1 MTTPIETFIGIDI
14 SKATLD
20 VAIWQSDQYR
30 KFSNDAKGIQELMAW
45 LSELAPILI
54 VLEATGGYERLIVAE
69 LVLAGL
75 PVAVVNPKRVR
86 DFARSTGLLAK
97 TDKLDAHV
105 LAHFAAAV
113 RPAVRPL
120 HSEEEERLAALVS
133 RRRQLIE
140 MLTMEKNRLSNA
152 HATMRTHLQ
161 THINWLMDEQKILEA
176 EIDQFIQ
183 GTPLWK
189 EKDELLRSVPG
200 VGNVTSITILAE
212 LPELGTINRQEIA
225 ALVGV
230 APVNKDS
237 GIKSGKRRVFGG
249 RASVRSVLYMAALSA
264 TRFNRTIKAFYDRL
278 IKAGKP
284 FKVAITACM
293 RKLLTILNAI
303 IRHNQ
308 PWKEPLITV

>member
-1 MTTPIETFIGIDI
+1 MSTQTETFIGIDI

-30 KFSNDAKGIQELMAW
+30 KISNDSKGMQILIEW
-45 LSELAPILI
+45 LSVLTPTLI
-54 VLEATGGYERLIVAE
+54 VLEATGGYERLTVAD
-69 LVLAGL
+69 LVFAGF

-105 LAHFAAAV
+105 IAHFAAAV
-113 RPAVRPL
+113 RPPIRPL
-120 HSEEEERLAALVS
+120 QSEEEKRLAALVS

-140 MLTMEKNRLSNA
+140 MLTMEKNRLSNSHSTL
-152 HATMRTHLQ
+152 HAQIQ
-161 THINWLMDEQKILEA
+161 THINWLIDEQRTLET

-183 GTPLWK
+183 GIPLWK

-200 VGNVTSITILAE
+200 VGNATSITILSE

-264 TRFNRTIKAFYDRL
+264 TRFNRTIKTFYNRL
-278 IKAGKP
+278 IMAGKP

-303 IRHNQ
+303 IRLHK
-308 PWKEPLITV
+308 PWKEPLLAI

>member
-1 MTTPIETFIGIDI
+1 MTTPIETFVGIDI

>member
-1 MTTPIETFIGIDI
+1 MTTQTETFIGIDI
-14 SKATLD
+14 SKDTLD

-30 KFSNDAKGIQELMAW
+30 KFSNNTKGMQILIEW
-45 LSELAPILI
+45 LSVLTPTLI
-54 VLEATGGYERLIVAE
+54 VLEATGGYERLTVAD
-69 LVLAGL
+69 LVFAGI

-133 RRRQLIE
+133 RRRQLLE
-140 MLTMEKNRLSNA
+140 MLTMEKNRLSNS
-152 HATMRTHLQ
+152 HATVHTRIQ
-161 THINWLMDEQKILEA
+161 THISWLIDEQKTVET

-200 VGNVTSITILAE
+200 VGNATSMTILAE

-249 RASVRSVLYMAALSA
+249 RATVRSVLYMAALSA
-264 TRFNRTIKAFYDRL
+264 ARFNSTIKIFYNRL
-278 IKAGKP
+278 IRAGKP

-303 IRHNQ
+303 IRQQQ
-308 PWKEPLITV
+308 PWKEPV

>member
-1 MTTPIETFIGIDI
+1 MTTQTETFIGIDI

-30 KFSNDAKGIQELMAW
+30 KFSNDAKGMQGLIEWFSVLT
-45 LSELAPILI
+45 PTLI
-54 VLEATGGYERLIVAE
+54 VLEATGGYERLIVAD
-69 LVLAGL
+69 LVFAGF

-97 TDKLDAHV
+97 TDKLDSHV

-120 HSEEEERLAALVS
+120 HSEEEQRLAALVS

-140 MLTMEKNRLSNA
+140 MLTMEKNRLSNSHSTMHKHIQA
-152 HATMRTHLQ
+152 H
-161 THINWLMDEQKILEA
+161 IIWLIDEQKTLEA

-183 GTPLWK
+183 STPLWK

-200 VGNVTSITILAE
+200 VGNATSITILAE

-237 GIKSGKRRVFGG
+237 GIKSGKRQVFGG
-249 RASVRSVLYMAALSA
+249 RASIRSVLYMAALSA
-264 TRFNRTIKAFYDRL
+264 TRFNSTIKVFYNRL

-303 IRHNQ
+303 IRQHQ
-308 PWKEPLITV
+308 PWKEPLKTV

>member
-1 MTTPIETFIGIDI
+1 MTTHTETFIGIDI
-14 SKATLD
+14 SKASLD
-20 VAIWQSDQYR
+20 VAVWQSDQYR
-30 KFSNDAKGIQELMAW
+30 KFSNDAKGIQELIAW
-45 LSELAPILI
+45 LSELAPTLI

-69 LVLAGL
+69 LVLVGL

-308 PWKEPLITV
+308 PWKQPLITA